1 MVYNQAHCLYIKTS
15 LTQDHIESI
24 TISRPLQPEPTC
36 ISKGVSSPH
45 RGREGMQLQACAVDH
60 QKLYE

>member
-1 MVYNQAHCLYIKTS
+1 MRFIVPIMVFISFELELCLV
-15 LTQDHIESI
+15 
-24 TISRPLQPEPTC
+24 
-36 ISKGVSSPH
+36 KGVSSPR